1 MRQAAK
7 ADLAKFLLTEN
18 VFLSSE
24 EGAEL
29 MKHEN
34 CVKVL
39 DGGALLH
46 RVQWTKKESFANI
59 MKGNH
64 SHVRNLTGN
73 GSKGFIVFDGYGSNS
88 TKDHCHKKR
97 SPVES
102 LQLNFTDLSKPLL
115 CKKYVFLANT
125 VNNIFFRGLGISLQ
139 QYEKIEVQHTT
150 DDADRAI
157 FIKCMECL
165 EHSDT
170 ILIGDDTDL
179 IVLCLHFYRIR
190 APTRSLYIYRP
201 SSKTYVDTRKV
212 IQQWPNNVLENM
224 LAIHAASRC
233 DTVSVCPGSGRRN

>member
-1 MRQAAK
+1 MQIPAKFISKTVQKFSMGNLQQVPRPQLLFQRALNLASSEEVNVTLHECLSYELYPVAMSIFDNNGFMRQAAK

-46 RVQWTKKESFANI
+46 RIQWTKKESFANI

-73 GSKGFIVFDGYGSNS
+73 GSKGFIVFDVYDSNS

-97 SPVES
+97 SPVKS
-102 LQLNFTDLSKPLL
+102 LKLNFTDLSKPLL
-115 CKKYVFLANT
+115 CKKDVFLANT
-125 VNNIFFRGLGISLQ
+125 VNKQFFRCPWDIF
-139 QYEKIEVQHTT
+139 T
-150 DDADRAI
+150 AI
-157 FIKCMECL
+157 
-165 EHSDT
+165 
-170 ILIGDDTDL
+170 
-179 IVLCLHFYRIR
+179 
-190 APTRSLYIYRP
+190 
-201 SSKTYVDTRKV
+201 
-212 IQQWPNNVLENM
+212 
-224 LAIHAASRC
+224 
-233 DTVSVCPGSGRRN
+233 